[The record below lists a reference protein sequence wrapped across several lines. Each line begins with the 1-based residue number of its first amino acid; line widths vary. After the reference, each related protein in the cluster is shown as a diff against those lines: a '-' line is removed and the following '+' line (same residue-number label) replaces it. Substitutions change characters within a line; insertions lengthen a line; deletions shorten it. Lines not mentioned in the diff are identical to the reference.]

1 MDATTVQ
8 PTDGYLAPKAAT
20 PYFGYGYQVWLLPG
34 EARRFALIGI
44 RGQMI
49 LVDPASKLVM
59 VHTAVR
65 QKPSDP
71 GSYAEI
77 LALWFSMVAQLGK

>member
-1 MDATTVQ
+1 MK
-8 PTDGYLAPKAAT
+8 PSDGYLAPGIANA
-20 PYFGYGYQVWLLPG
+20 YFGYQVWLFPG
-34 EARRFALIGI
+34 EQRRFALLGI

-49 LVDPASKLVM
+49 AVDPASKLIM

-71 GSYAEI
+71 ASFSEP
-77 LALWFSMVAQLGK
+77 LALWFAVLAQLGK

>member
-1 MDATTVQ
+1 VQ
-8 PTDGYLAPKAAT
+8 PSNAYLAQGAAT

-34 EARRFALIGI
+34 EQRRFALLCI

-65 QKPSDP
+65 NNPSDP
-71 GSYAEI
+71 ASNAETI
-77 LALWFSMVAQLGK
+77 ALWLGVITPTR